1 MAWRDLVSN
10 WDLLRY
16 LGEVHDILVYFLE
29 VEHSNVIEEFLD
41 EYNEEFTEWVKT
53 ETEEGADD

>member
-1 MAWRDLVSN
+1 MVSN

-16 LGEVHDILVYFLE
+16 LEEVHDILVYFLE

-41 EYNEEFTEWVKT
+41 KYNEEFTEWVKT
-53 ETEEGADD
+53 ETKEVADD

>member
-1 MAWRDLVSN
+1 MVSN

-16 LGEVHDILVYFLE
+16 LEEVHDILVYFLE

-41 EYNEEFTEWVKT
+41 KYNEEFTEWVKT